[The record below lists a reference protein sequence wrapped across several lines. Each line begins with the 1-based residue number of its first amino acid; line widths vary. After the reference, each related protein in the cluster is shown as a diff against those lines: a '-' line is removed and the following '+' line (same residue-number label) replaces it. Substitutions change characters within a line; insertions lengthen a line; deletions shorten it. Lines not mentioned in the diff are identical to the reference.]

1 MKRIWQRL
9 SKREKGLVISAI
21 LILLMV
27 LARYLVVSPFLERR
41 QWVRS
46 QLEIQPQL
54 LEKNLRYIN
63 QKGEIMAALEKDRGE
78 LKGLEPFLLSGDT
91 DPVSASDLQQTVQA
105 LAAKEGTQVI
115 TTRVLNPESM
125 GSFRKIPIQVE
136 ISGQVDQVANLI
148 KGIEAA
154 EKLLVVG
161 ELNVR
166 SLFVPAGVARPPG
179 APQLPPQNLRAS
191 LIVSG
196 FARSQPVPP
205 QKSEPTPAR
214 TKSDEGKTPS
224 KSAPRP

>member
-9 SKREKGLVISAI
+9 SKRERGLVV
-21 LILLMV
+21 LTLFLLLVV
-27 LARYLVVSPFLERR
+27 LGRYLLVAPF
-41 QWVRS
+41 
-46 QLEIQPQL
+46 LEIQPQL
-54 LEKNLRYIN
+54 LEKNLRYVN

-78 LKGLEPFLLSGDT
+78 LKGLEPSLLAGDT
-91 DPVSASDLQQTVQA
+91 PPVSASDLQQAVQA

-125 GSFRKIPIQVE
+125 GSFTKIPIQVE
-136 ISGQVDQVANLI
+136 ISGQIDQVVNLI

-154 EKLLVVG
+154 EKLLVVS

-166 SLFVPAGVARPPG
+166 SLFVPAGVARPPA

-196 FARSQPVPP
+196 FTRSQPAPP
-205 QKSEPTPAR
+205 QKSEPAPTK
-214 TKSDEGKTPS
+214 TKSDEGKTPA
-224 KSAPRP
+224 KSGPRQ